1 MPVTRVLVPVG
12 MLGGGFSPQTVTRG
26 IELGSDVIAV
36 DGGSTDSGPY
46 YLGAAQPKT
55 TDAAVAR
62 DLHVLLAAGQ
72 AAHIPLIVGSCGTSG
87 TDRGVD
93 WIAGIV
99 HQLAADTRLRPR
111 VARLY
116 SEQRADAV
124 IQKLR
129 AGRVAPLE
137 PAGPLDEGT
146 LRRCTHIVGLMGH
159 EPIAAAL
166 RHGADVILA
175 GRVTDTALIA
185 ALPLLRGCPPG
196 PTWHAAKTAEC
207 GGLCTTNPRTGGVL
221 VTIDETGFTVEPL
234 DPASACTTRSVAAH
248 MLYENADPFR
258 MREPSGT
265 LDTAGTRYTQLDG
278 RRVRVEG
285 SRFEPA
291 SPTMKL
297 EGAAVAGYQ
306 TVAISGIRDPDV
318 LADVRAWRSALA
330 AFLADGVHRLLG
342 YESDEYH
349 LELRTYGFDAVLG
362 DLEPDTTA
370 PREVGVVLLV
380 TAGDQQQATTIAKYA
395 NPYLLHWP
403 TADMDHLPSF
413 AFLSSPA
420 ELERGPIYE
429 FVLQHAVSL
438 DTPLELVRVEVD
450 DT

>member
-1 MPVTRVLVPVG
+1 MPVG
-12 MLGGGFSPQTVTRG
+12 MLGGGFSAQTVARG
-26 IELGSDVIAV
+26 IELGADGIAV

-46 YLGAAQPKT
+46 YLGAARPKT
-55 TDAAVAR
+55 TEAAVAR
-62 DLHVLLAAGQ
+62 DLHVLLAASQ

-93 WIAGIV
+93 WVAGIV
-99 HQLAADTRLRPR
+99 HQLAADTGVRPL

-116 SEQRADAV
+116 SEQRADAL
-124 IQKLR
+124 IDKLR
-129 AGRVAPLE
+129 EGRIEPLE
-137 PAGPLDEGT
+137 PAHDLDDDT
-146 LRRCTHIVGLMGH
+146 LLRCTHIVGLMGH
-159 EPIAAAL
+159 EPIAEAL
-166 RHGADVILA
+166 RRGADVILA
-175 GRVTDTALIA
+175 GRATDTALIA

-207 GGLCTTNPRTGGVL
+207 GGMCTTDPRAGGVL
-221 VTIDETGFTVEPL
+221 ATIDGAGFTIEPL

-265 LDTAGTRYTQLDG
+265 LDTAEARYTQLDA

-291 SPTMKL
+291 SPSMKL
-297 EGAAVAGYQ
+297 EGAAIAGYQ
-306 TVAISGIRDPDV
+306 TIAISGIRDPDV
-318 LADVRAWRSALA
+318 LAEIRAWRSTLS
-330 AFLADGVHRLLG
+330 AFLADGVQRVLG
-342 YESDEYH
+342 YCADDYH

-362 DLEPDTTA
+362 DLEPDTTT

-380 TAGDQQQATTIAKYA
+380 TAGDQQQATAIAKYA

-420 ELERGPIYE
+420 ETERGPIYE
-429 FVLQHAVSL
+429 FVLHHAVTL
-438 DTPLELVRVEVD
+438 DAPGELVRIEVD
-450 DT
+450 DL

>member
-26 IELGSDVIAV
+26 IELGADVIAV

-55 TDAAVAR
+55 TEAAVAR

-72 AAHIPLIVGSCGTSG
+72 AAHIPLVVGSCGTGG

-99 HQLAADTRLRPR
+99 HQLAADTGLRPR

-116 SEQRADAV
+116 SEQRADAM

-129 AGRVAPLE
+129 AGRVASLE
-137 PAGPLDEGT
+137 PAGPLDDDT
-146 LRRCTHIVGLMGH
+146 LLRCTHIVGLMGH
-159 EPIAAAL
+159 EPIAATL
-166 RHGADVILA
+166 QQGADVVLA
-175 GRVTDTALIA
+175 GRATDTALIA

-221 VTIDETGFTVEPL
+221 VTIDETGFTIEPL

-265 LDTAGTRYTQLDG
+265 LDTAGARYTQLDG

-362 DLEPDTTA
+362 DLEPDTTP